1 MENNA
6 NEMAINGGIT
16 LNFLYQLIGQ
26 KEVEK
31 AVLIEQLLAVRGEVE
46 RIRGELAMA
55 ETSAAAVDNAIAGA
69 AECDSRPE
77 TPPEPTD

>member
-1 MENNA
+1 MA
-6 NEMAINGGIT
+6 DATEMAINGGIT

-31 AVLIEQLLAVRGEVE
+31 AVLVEQLLSMRGELAGV
-46 RIRGELAMA
+46 RAELAMA
-55 ETSAAAVDNAIAGA
+55 ETSAEPVDNADAGT

-77 TPPEPTD
+77 IPPEPTS

>member
-1 MENNA
+1 METNA
-6 NEMAINGGIT
+6 NEMAINGGIS

-31 AVLIEQLLAVRGEVE
+31 AVLVEQLLSL
-46 RIRGELAMA
+46 RGELTRIRVDMA

-77 TPPEPTD
+77 IPPDPTD

>member
-1 MENNA
+1 MIDTT
-6 NEMAINGGIT
+6 EMAISGGIT

-31 AVLIEQLLAVRGEVE
+31 AVLVEQILSL
-46 RIRGELAMA
+46 RGELAGIRAELNMA
-55 ETSAAAVDNAIAGA
+55 EPSAGPVDNAVAGA

-77 TPPEPTD
+77 TPLEPTS

>member
-1 MENNA
+1 METNA
-6 NEMAINGGIT
+6 NEMAINGGIS

-31 AVLIEQLLAVRGEVE
+31 AVLVEQLL
-46 RIRGELAMA
+46 ILRGELEGIRAELRTA
-55 ETSAAAVDNAIAGA
+55 ETSAGPIDNAIAGA

-77 TPPEPTD
+77 TPPDPTD

>member
-1 MENNA
+1 MA
-6 NEMAINGGIT
+6 DATEMAINGGIS

-31 AVLIEQLLAVRGEVE
+31 AILVEQVIGMRAELAE
-46 RIRGELAMA
+46 IRSAMA
-55 ETSAAAVDNAIAGA
+55 ETSAAPVDNANAGA

-77 TPPEPTD
+77 SPPEPTD